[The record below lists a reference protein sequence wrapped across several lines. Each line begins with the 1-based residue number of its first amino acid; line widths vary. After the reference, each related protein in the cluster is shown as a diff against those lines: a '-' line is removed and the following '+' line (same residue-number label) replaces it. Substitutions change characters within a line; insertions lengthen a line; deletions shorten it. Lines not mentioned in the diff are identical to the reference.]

1 MDVSSI
7 SPSVSNTH
15 WQRLTSDLFKEFFW
29 HKFLFQ
35 IHNLLGFFFSVRKS
49 NLFCINVGAK
59 SCKLYSIVVLFYV
72 FLVKGKT
79 YLCRMVQLMCIKA
92 KTFIAQRILGRNNF
106 IYLPCKDTR
115 QLNIIFWVR
124 MMYLQFIV
132 TTTINIQSLISSL
145 GFTNINTS
153 LHLRFIIWIYSWKL

>member
-1 MDVSSI
+1 MDISSI
-7 SPSVSNTH
+7 SPSVSNRH
-15 WQRLTSDLFKEFFW
+15 WQCLTSDLFKEFFW

-49 NLFCINVGAK
+49 NLFCIHVGAK
-59 SCKLYSIVVLFYV
+59 SCKLYSIVILFYV

-115 QLNIIFWVR
+115 QLNIIFWVH
-124 MMYLQFIV
+124 MIYLQFIV
-132 TTTINIQSLISSL
+132 TTAINIQPLFSLL
-145 GFTNINTS
+145 GNP
-153 LHLRFIIWIYSWKL
+153 RFIIWIYNSKL